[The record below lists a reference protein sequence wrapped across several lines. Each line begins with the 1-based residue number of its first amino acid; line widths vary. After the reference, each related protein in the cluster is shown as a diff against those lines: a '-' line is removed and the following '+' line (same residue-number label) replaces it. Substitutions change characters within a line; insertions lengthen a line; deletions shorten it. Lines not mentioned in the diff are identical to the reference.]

1 MAVVLVCHV
10 DLAAFQHHGMAQ
22 RNDGGG
28 VFGGHDACDAG
39 DFGNRAFGGL
49 PVRGLDLRIDFGRE
63 ENAGFGDG
71 GAAGGLLGGD
81 IYHVG
86 VSVFGEVGEGHGVSF
101 GWMDG
106 FRLPFVVCRAA

>member
-1 MAVVLVCHV
+1 
-10 DLAAFQHHGMAQ
+10 MAQ

-49 PVRGLDLRIDFGRE
+49 PVRGLDLGIDFGRE
-63 ENAGFGDG
+63 EYAGFGDG
-71 GAAGGLLGGD
+71 GAVSGLLGGD

-86 VSVFGEVGEGHGVSF
+86 VSVFGEMGEGHGVSF
-101 GWMDG
+101 CVVGWVSG
-106 FRLPFVVCRAA
+106 CLLLCTWAA